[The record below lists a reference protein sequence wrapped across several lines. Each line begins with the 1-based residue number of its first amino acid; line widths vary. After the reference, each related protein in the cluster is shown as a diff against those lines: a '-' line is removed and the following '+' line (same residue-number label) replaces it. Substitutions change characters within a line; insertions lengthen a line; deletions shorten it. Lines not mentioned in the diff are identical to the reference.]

1 MSRYTVPAKKN
12 IIDNNIDV
20 VILAAGAGRRMKSFG
35 PKSLLPVKNTTLIN
49 YQIQTIKSAIPMA
62 NIVAVLGY
70 EIDKIY
76 KQLPSF
82 VRVVENDKYETT
94 TSTRSA
100 FIGVR
105 ACAKENILVINGD
118 ICFNDRLFEICINES
133 SILVDRCGMISSNKL
148 GVVTSS
154 NYLSCFNFGADIKW
168 GQAFNLYAKDICMF
182 EKICVETKQEV
193 IISEIL
199 ESMTSRNI
207 QIKAIEPKN
216 ISLIE
221 IDSYKDLERIK

>member
-1 MSRYTVPAKKN
+1 MSRYIVPAKKN

-35 PKSLLPVKNTTLIN
+35 SKSLLPVKDTTLIN
-49 YQIQTIKSAIPMA
+49 HQITTIKNSIPNA
-62 NIVAVLGY
+62 DIVVVLGY

-76 KQLPSF
+76 KYLPTF

-105 ACAKENILVINGD
+105 ACSNNNVLVINGD
-118 ICFNDRLFEICINES
+118 IYFNEKIFEICTNES
-133 SILVDRCGMISSNKL
+133 SVLIDKANMISPNKL
-148 GVVTSS
+148 GVVVDGG
-154 NYLSCFNFGADIKW
+154 YVSCFNFDINIKW
-168 GQAFNLYAKDICMF
+168 GQAFSLYNKDIEAF
-182 EKICVETKQEV
+182 QKICIDTKQEV

-199 ESMTSRNI
+199 ETMVNKNI
-207 QIKAIEPKN
+207 PIKTIEPKG
-216 ISLIE
+216 IQLVE